1 MIKVRVHCYELT
13 LGLIQRLME
22 ISNQLE
28 NRNTVFALDALR
40 NLFVQA
46 NIMDLPQLGSLIL
59 DC

>member
-1 MIKVRVHCYELT
+1 
-13 LGLIQRLME
+13 ME

-46 NIMDLPQLGSLIL
+46 NIIDLPQLGTIIL
-59 DC
+59 DS